1 MVNIHANATDSSL
14 TARIPNT
21 QVMPSSGS
29 NTTVA
34 FSTALK
40 GSIKINN
47 SNQEY

>member
-34 FSTALK
+34 LSKVLK
-40 GSIKINN
+40 RYIHI
-47 SNQEY
+47 YI